1 MFKTIGGNLLKFN
14 LEQGKDI
21 IQYNTDIT
29 NQEKKN
35 LPLIER
41 GSIIENLGG
50 LFKSNLNQE
59 KQMLD
64 FNKQET
70 KDLIP
75 DLSLIE
81 NGSLVESMGNLDLN
95 EHDKTK
101 IEGLTNIENDYNQL
115 LAEFSQTYK
124 QFSEELLN
132 QNQTKKKVVDYLG
145 KVISDTD
152 GNNYYVNNFG
162 YTHKYSTSAW
172 QNNNSSCPNTTVSFN
187 GDFNN
192 FKRGTSMV
200 AGQPCKIAGQ
210 IIKNASSGETAW
222 VDIKGIK
229 HAFSEPKSNNCSSE
243 PIELSERDYNLIPTG
258 SAMGRADTCLALD
271 VNPTLY
277 NKLQNLSKKIKN
289 KANDL
294 VNEMNSLNLSN
305 SQAQISLNNKRNA
318 MMKQINQVSDINK
331 NVTYNNRMYM
341 QNSGEAE
348 DASLRMTSNWYFYLA
363 WIFVAILVVS
373 LVMANTSDIG
383 GKPVSGI
390 TYVIVGI
397 GVLMFLIFLY
407 KRVSSVSI
415 EMN

>member
-50 LFKSNLNQE
+50 LFKSNLNQG

-243 PIELSERDYNLIPTG
+243 PIELSARDYNLIPTG